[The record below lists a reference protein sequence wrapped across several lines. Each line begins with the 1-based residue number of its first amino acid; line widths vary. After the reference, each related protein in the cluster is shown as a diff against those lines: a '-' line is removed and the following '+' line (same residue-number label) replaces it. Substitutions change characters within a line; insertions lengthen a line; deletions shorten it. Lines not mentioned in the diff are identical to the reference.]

1 MQPIVNKEIC
11 IGCGT
16 CEGIC
21 PEVFKI
27 VDGKSE
33 VQKMADYTAYADKI
47 KQAVEACPVQCI
59 SIEE

>member
-1 MQPIVNKEIC
+1 MKPIVNKEIC

-21 PEVFKI
+21 PEVFKVI
-27 VDGKSE
+27 DSKSN
-33 VQKMADYTAYADKI
+33 VQVMADYSIYADKI
-47 KQAVEACPVQCI
+47 KQAVDTCPVQCI